1 MQLLN
6 SFMTMRNAIIKTK
19 DNMHAMQYGTG
30 KHGHRGV
37 AFDDQQN
44 CMPEGVPHTIEQ
56 ALAEI
61 DEGEKEFEENI
72 VFSHEQ
78 VMQTVWAKIY
88 NYAD

>member
-1 MQLLN
+1 MPV
-6 SFMTMRNAIIKTK
+6 MRSGRGKYILGNA
-19 DNMHAMQYGTG
+19 AL
-30 KHGHRGV
+30 
-37 AFDDQQN
+37 DDQAN
-44 CMPEGVPHTIEQ
+44 CMPEGIPHTVEQ

-61 DEGEKEFEENI
+61 DEGEKEFEENR